1 MAYPKT
7 HPLKA
12 LSTLDQREQQ
22 RLRKREQMKQM
33 LLTKFLV
40 KYGQKMENVVREE
53 IDDLMGK
60 DVITEAGLV
69 QLDKRIRE
77 RSAVN
82 NPEEQLSQR

>member
-1 MAYPKT
+1 
-7 HPLKA
+7 
-12 LSTLDQREQQ
+12 
-22 RLRKREQMKQM
+22 MKQM